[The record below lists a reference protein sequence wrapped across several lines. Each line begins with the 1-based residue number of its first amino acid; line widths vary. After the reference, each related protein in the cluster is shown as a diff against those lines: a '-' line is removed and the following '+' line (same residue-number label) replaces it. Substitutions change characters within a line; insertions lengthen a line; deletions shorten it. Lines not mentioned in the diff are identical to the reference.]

1 MEERTTGRLA
11 RHVAGP
17 LLEYLRGEFGDC
29 EFAEPPVPL
38 APGNQTVVHAFR
50 LKGLAPPLDR
60 ALVLRLF
67 PPGTDPLC
75 VRIEAVLQNAI
86 AAQGFPAARAY
97 ATCEREDVLGA
108 PFFVMER
115 LPGVPFFGD
124 SLKLEDSGVPRIT
137 PRAVVRDGL
146 RMLLRVPR
154 VCAEVEARIHGLDAS
169 QLITA
174 LEEAHL
180 PWNGLTLAGK
190 LQEMS
195 GLIDTCSLRGL
206 PEAHDWLCEHLPAQD
221 DHRVV
226 CHGDM
231 QPLNL
236 LVECGEVVGVV
247 DWSNALFAPPECA
260 IGWTRA
266 SFLTLPLSLPGP
278 LGLADRPVAHA
289 IARGY
294 ERRYR
299 RRRPYDRGAVAY
311 YEAFRSL
318 LILCHIAEKH
328 ARNADIRDA
337 WNTQAGLDL
346 LAAHFQAISGQEV
359 AVPRL

>member
-1 MEERTTGRLA
+1 MEERTTGSLA
-11 RHVAGP
+11 RHAAGL
-17 LLEYLRGEFGDC
+17 LLEYLRGELGDC
-29 EFAEPPVPL
+29 DFAEPPVPL

-60 ALVLRLF
+60 VLVLRLF
-67 PPGTDPLC
+67 RPGTDPLC
-75 VRIEAVLQNAI
+75 ARIEAVLQNAI

-115 LPGVPFFGD
+115 LPGAPLFGG
-124 SLKLEDSGVPRIT
+124 SLPLEASGVPHIT

-146 RMLLRVPR
+146 RMLFRIPR
-154 VCAEVEARIHGLDAS
+154 VCAEAEARIHELDVS
-169 QLITA
+169 QLIAA
-174 LEEAHL
+174 LEEAQL
-180 PWNGLTLAGK
+180 PWRALTLAGK

-195 GLIDTCSLRGL
+195 GLIETCSLRGL
-206 PEAHDWLCEHLPAQD
+206 PEAHDWLCEHLPVQD
-221 DHRVV
+221 DHRVL

-236 LVECGEVVGVV
+236 LVQGGEVVGVV
-247 DWSNALFAPPECA
+247 DWSNALFAPPECS

-266 SFLTLPLSLPGP
+266 TFLTLPLSLPGP
-278 LGLADRPVAHA
+278 LRLADRPVAHA
-289 IARGY
+289 IARAF

-299 RRRPYDRGAVAY
+299 RRRRYDREAVAY
-311 YEAFRSL
+311 YEAFHSL
-318 LILCHIAEKH
+318 LILCYIAEKY
-328 ARNADIRDA
+328 ARGAYIRDA
-337 WNTQAGLDL
+337 WNTRPGLDL
-346 LAAHFQAISGQEV
+346 LAAHFQAISGQKV